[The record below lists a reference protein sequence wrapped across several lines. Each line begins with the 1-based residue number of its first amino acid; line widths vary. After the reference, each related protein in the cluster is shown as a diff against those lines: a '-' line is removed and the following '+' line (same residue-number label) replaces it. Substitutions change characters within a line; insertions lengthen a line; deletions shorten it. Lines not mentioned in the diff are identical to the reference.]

1 MTLKLSETQVTRLLS
16 GARPRLAVRLRCRR
30 ELYRSR
36 QELQQRWVQTVKKDV
51 TAFQYAPEAMKG
63 DMEVVLA
70 AVKEDPEALKLV
82 SKRFRGDRSC
92 VLELVRATQAA
103 FLTAWAAEEL
113 RSDDAFVAQCRA
125 AVPSGMVWTFYGSFG
140 AFSAMRDRFPTAG
153 ASIPGGEAYERVM
166 EELRRDTHGSAS
178 ECASGHVRRES
189 TPNGTTLPNAV
200 MF

>member
-1 MTLKLSETQVTRLLS
+1 MTFACRPHDASALS
-16 GARPRLAVRLRCRR
+16 GHG
-30 ELYRSR
+30 R
-36 QELQQRWVQTVKKDV
+36 QELRQRWVAKLKKEWW
-51 TAFQYAPEAMKG
+51 AFEDAPEAVKG
-63 DMEVVLA
+63 DEEVVLA
-70 AVKEDPEALKLV
+70 AVKVDPRALAYA
-82 SKRFRGDRSC
+82 SKRLRGDRSC

>member
-1 MTLKLSETQVTRLLS
+1 M
-16 GARPRLAVRLRCRR
+16 P
-30 ELYRSR
+30 
-36 QELQQRWVQTVKKDV
+36 
-51 TAFQYAPEAMKG
+51 PEAVKG
-63 DMEVVLA
+63 DHEVVLS
-70 AVKEDPEALKLV
+70 AVKVDPRALELA

-125 AVPSGMVWTFYGSFG
+125 AVPSGMLWTWYGSPT
-140 AFSAMRDRFPTAG
+140 AFYAMREAFPTAG
-153 ASIPGGEAYERVM
+153 ASIPGGEAYDHVM
-166 EELRRDTHGSAS
+166 EQLRYAEHGSTSERAS
-178 ECASGHVRRES
+178 SGHVRQES